1 MPKPPSQPT
10 PDPMASVV
18 DRLLAQLPG
27 LQQETARDPHARIN
41 GIRPASQ
48 TVSSGSWQI
57 RIAPPTQG
65 QIIGAWIRL
74 VLALSLGMMMAM
86 WPYARSCGLPLA
98 GYLGALACVMWAGA
112 WAAMASWRYRISL
125 AHVLSL
131 TIFLYGF
138 TLTMAE
144 LLPRTGYAVDHAFWS
159 CVDSAAAPSLA
170 IQGDPSAS
178 IRLQ

>member
-1 MPKPPSQPT
+1 MPKPHPT
-10 PDPMASVV
+10 PDPMAGVV

-27 LQQETARDPHARIN
+27 LQQETAREPGRVN
-41 GIRPASQ
+41 GFRTAPQSVG
-48 TVSSGSWQI
+48 TGSWQV
-57 RIAPPTQG
+57 RLAPPTQA

-86 WPYARSCGLPLA
+86 WPYARSCGMPLA
-98 GYLGALACVMWAGA
+98 GYLGALACVMWAGV
-112 WAAMASWRYRISL
+112 WAAKASWRYRISL

-131 TIFLYGF
+131 TVFLYGF

-144 LLPRTGYAVDHAFWS
+144 LLPRTGYAVDHAFWE
-159 CVDSAAAPSLA
+159 CVDSAAPASLA
-170 IQGDPSAS
+170 AQSDPSAG